1 MQEKEHVLGVLQ
13 NTKKAA
19 RNEDIIELK
28 TLSDQTI
35 HTASIEQDSDNV
47 IVAVVIYAL
56 SKLIERKSR
65 YMAKDYR
72 EYINHYTV
80 MIDELIDSI
89 KKNDPKMFQQHL
101 KEMMSG
107 SGKLSEHLRRTI
119 EDLFRK
125 ARINKASKV
134 YEHGLSMGTT
144 AKLLDISLWELAEY
158 SGQTGIA
165 DVPLTQTMDVK
176 KRIKIA
182 MEIFE

>member
-1 MQEKEHVLGVLQ
+1 MQEKEHVLAVLMDV
-13 NTKKAA
+13 KKAA
-19 RNEDIIELK
+19 RNEDIGKLK
-28 TLSDQTI
+28 ALSDMTI

-47 IVAVVIYAL
+47 IIAVIIYAL

-65 YMAKDYR
+65 YMAKDYQA
-72 EYINHYTV
+72 YIDHYTR

-89 KKNDPKMFQQHL
+89 KKNNSKMFQQHI

-107 SGKLSEHLRRTI
+107 RGRLSEHLRRTI

-125 ARINKASKV
+125 ARINKASKI

-165 DVPLTQTMDVK
+165 DMPLTQTMDVK
-176 KRIKIA
+176 KRLNIA
-182 MEIFE
+182 MEIFS

>member
-1 MQEKEHVLGVLQ
+1 
-13 NTKKAA
+13 
-19 RNEDIIELK
+19 
-28 TLSDQTI
+28 
-35 HTASIEQDSDNV
+35 
-47 IVAVVIYAL
+47 
-56 SKLIERKSR
+56 
-65 YMAKDYR
+65 
-72 EYINHYTV
+72 

-89 KKNDPKMFQQHL
+89 KKNDPKRFQQHL
-101 KEMMSG
+101 KEIMSG

-176 KRIKIA
+176 KRLNIA
-182 MEIFE
+182 MEMFS